1 MSAKTTVNIRKIA
14 ELANVSVATV
24 SRVLHPDEQKR
35 VSPELRTR
43 IMRLCEQYHYYPN
56 MHTVRMFSRCADTVA
71 LLAPAECMYKFI
83 YSGGL
88 DYNLAGVICGAE
100 MGLAEQSLYLSLVAV
115 TEKFVEN
122 KEYLKLCR
130 GKMVDGII
138 VWGWCEEQGFLH
150 ELLRENIPVVMASG
164 DIPGKNPPPLIECQD
179 YEGMRSVVQY
189 VLEQGHRKIAVAVSK
204 PTCRAVCERLRG
216 IDSVLTEAGIEPVYR
231 SKPAALDYD
240 NGIASGKEI
249 LDRCGREITCIIA
262 VNDYAAFGVARAAR
276 ERGLRI
282 PDDIS
287 VTGADGIFVHGQI
300 QQLTS
305 FRSPSFEIGR
315 RGAQMLAA
323 MLRGEAAPASPLRL
337 PVQLIPGDTVKKL

>member
-1 MSAKTTVNIRKIA
+1 MSVKTTVNIRKIA

-56 MHTVRMFSRCADTVA
+56 MHTVRMFSRRANTVA

-88 DYNLAGVICGAE
+88 DHNLAGVICGAE
-100 MGLAEQSLYLSLVAV
+100 MGLAEQSLYLSLVAI
-115 TEKFVEN
+115 TEKFVED

-130 GKMVDGII
+130 GKLVDGIMI
-138 VWGWCEEQGFLH
+138 WGWYPEQKFLE
-150 ELLRENIPVVMASG
+150 ELLAENLPTVMIASAAPVHS
-164 DIPGKNPPPLIECQD
+164 PPRLEYQD
-179 YEGMRSVVQY
+179 FEGMQEIARY
-189 VLEQGHRKIAVAVSK
+189 VLSRGHRRIAIATPLLTSY
-204 PTCRAVCERLRG
+204 AGQERLRG
-216 IDSVLTEAGIEPVYR
+216 IDSMLAEAGIKPVYR
-231 SKPAALDYD
+231 SRVSEFDYEKGMAAG
-240 NGIASGKEI
+240 NEI
-249 LDRCGREITCIIA
+249 LDHCGDRITCIICG
-262 VNDYAAFGVARAAR
+262 NDYAAFGVARALR
-276 ERGLRI
+276 ERGLRV

-305 FRSPSFEIGR
+305 FRSPSFEIGQ

-323 MLRGEAAPASPLRL
+323 MLRGEAASASPLRL
-337 PVQLIPGDTVKKL
+337 PVQLISGDTVKKL